1 MSLSVLSCSMFIS
14 THTEEEDVS
23 LVEAM
28 LAVCRGDEEKEQQ
41 QKQQELESTPAVRIV
56 VSKGRQVQCYAS
68 PLNIQSILF

>member
-1 MSLSVLSCSMFIS
+1 MFIS
-14 THTEEEDVS
+14 THTEEQDVS

-56 VSKGRQVQCYAS
+56 VSKGRQVQCYHYYYAS
-68 PLNIQSILF
+68 PLNVQSILF